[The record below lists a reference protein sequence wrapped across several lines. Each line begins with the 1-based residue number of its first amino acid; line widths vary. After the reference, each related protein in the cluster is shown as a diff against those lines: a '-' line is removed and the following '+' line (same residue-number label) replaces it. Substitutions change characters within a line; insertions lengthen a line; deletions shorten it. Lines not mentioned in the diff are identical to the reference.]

1 MIMENKIQMYVAQ
14 PSDKQLGMYEVAKYS
29 ETDSN
34 YIPIKGEIYL
44 TKKAAEERA
53 HELNKEE

>member
-1 MIMENKIQMYVAQ
+1 MGNKIQMYVAQ

-29 ETDSN
+29 VTDSN